1 MNQRHPPALAIEEI
15 LRAIEDIHHAGRR
28 LQTELSPEALS
39 QWAASLHRL
48 ENLLAKHRPLLER
61 LPGEEI
67 LQGLAQRLEGQPSPP
82 SSGASSPPQILIV
95 EDEADTA
102 EMFAE
107 MLGLQ
112 GYQVEKIYRAEAAM
126 EYLKQHHPDAI
137 VLDIMM
143 PLVSG
148 LEVLRFVRQ
157 TPRLR
162 DIPVVIVSA
171 KAIPSEIQEVLNAGA
186 NAYLTKPIT
195 FAEFVDTLNALVK
208 GQTP

>member
-1 MNQRHPPALAIEEI
+1 MNQQHPTAQDLEEVLQAL
-15 LRAIEDIHHAGRR
+15 EDAHHAGRR
-28 LQTELSPEALS
+28 WQTEFSRETLSRLLTALHHLQRVLEA
-39 QWAASLHRL
+39 HRDW
-48 ENLLAKHRPLLER
+48 LAHP
-61 LPGEEI
+61 PSEET
-67 LQGLAQRLEGQPSPP
+67 LQRLVQTTQEQSPTL
-82 SSGASSPPQILIV
+82 GAVEAAPQILIV

-107 MLGLQ
+107 MLGLR

-126 EYLKQHHPDAI
+126 EYLNQHHPDAI

-157 TPRLR
+157 MPRLQ

-195 FAEFVDTLNALVK
+195 FAEFVETLDALVK
-208 GQTP
+208 GKPLT